1 MTWMKDILLLERK
14 FPVIFCL
21 FQDIEDMSDI
31 EIKYRFFDHILYEM
45 NIFHNFFF

>member
-1 MTWMKDILLLERK
+1 MKDIKCSILMIWMKDILLLERK

-31 EIKYRFFDHILYEM
+31 
-45 NIFHNFFF
+45 